1 MGHFDVVS
9 IGFLLLLIFVQ
20 KPNTQLRGGRGVG
33 QLWTKSNTNC
43 DRFLS
48 KFILAS
54 QHGLK
59 ILIQKD
65 IGNFAQDIFDIVLR
79 KLEKVPSAGKREFS
93 SKIRQISQVP
103 EKVPGRK

>member
-1 MGHFDVVS
+1 M
-9 IGFLLLLIFVQ
+9 
-20 KPNTQLRGGRGVG
+20 G